1 VYFCSN
7 KGGKPRNILMFVQHF
22 QNPPLS
28 PIRETLADISTNH
41 IKMKEQT
48 MTLKEAII
56 KSLEDIGTLA
66 TYTEVFSHIS
76 SKSYFNFGDAKTP
89 PATVSASLGGFIRE
103 GDTRVKRIKQNSGT
117 YSYYLTKNE
126 QNIGIDIL
134 SGETETQTTKG
145 TKADKAKSF
154 DERDLHKLLS
164 SYLKN
169 TDTYS
174 KTISHE
180 QSNGKDNNQIWT
192 HPDMVG
198 IKFLKLQTNA
208 SQNFLKFINRVDT
221 FKMSSY
227 ELKKEIKS
235 DSELKKAF
243 FQAVSNSSWANYGY
257 LVAFE
262 FSDSLNEEMGRLNQ
276 SFGIGIIELNAN
288 PYQSK
293 ILFPATYRDLDFKTV
308 DKLCKM
314 NDGFNKFIE
323 QTEKLMTAS
332 EKYASGAEKE
342 LDEFCDGY
350 FANDTEVEKYCNE
363 KHIPTA
369 KE

>member
-1 VYFCSN
+1 
-7 KGGKPRNILMFVQHF
+7 
-22 QNPPLS
+22 
-28 PIRETLADISTNH
+28 
-41 IKMKEQT
+41 
-48 MTLKEAII
+48 MTIKEAIL
-56 KSLEDIGTLA
+56 KSMDEINALTNYMDVYNHIVKSNYYDFGT
-66 TYTEVFSHIS
+66 
-76 SKSYFNFGDAKTP
+76 AKTP
-89 PATVSASLGGFIRE
+89 ASTISALLGDFIRN
-103 GDTRVKRIKQNSGT
+103 GDTRVKRIKQTGGT

-126 QNIGIDIL
+126 QNISIDVL
-134 SGETETQTTKG
+134 SGENETQITKA

-169 TDTYS
+169 ADTYS
-174 KTISHE
+174 KTIFHE

-198 IKFLKLQTNA
+198 IKFLNLQTKA
-208 SQNFLKFINRVDT
+208 SQNFLKSINRVDT

-227 ELKKEIKS
+227 ELKKEINS
-235 DSELKKAF
+235 NSELKKAF

-262 FSDSLNEEMGRLNQ
+262 FGDSLNEEMGRLNQ
-276 SFGIGIIELNAN
+276 SFGIGIIELNTN

-293 ILFPATYRDLDFKTV
+293 ILFPATYRDLDFKTI

-314 NDGFNKFIE
+314 NDKFNKFIE

-332 EKYASGAEKE
+332 EKYISGAEKE
-342 LDEFCDGY
+342 LDEFCDEY
-350 FANDTEVEKYCNE
+350 FANDTEVEKYCKE
-363 KHIPTA
+363 KHIPA
-369 KE
+369 NQE

>member
-1 VYFCSN
+1 
-7 KGGKPRNILMFVQHF
+7 
-22 QNPPLS
+22 
-28 PIRETLADISTNH
+28 
-41 IKMKEQT
+41 
-48 MTLKEAII
+48 MTLKEVVL
-56 KSLEDIGTLA
+56 KSLEDINDITNYWA
-66 TYTEVFSHIS
+66 VYNHIAD
-76 SKSYFNFGDAKTP
+76 KKYYDFGAAKTP
-89 PATVSASLGGFIRE
+89 GSTISAVLGDFIRN
-103 GDTRVKRIKQNSGT
+103 GDTRVKRIKQEGGT
-117 YSYYLTKNE
+117 YAYYLTKNE

-134 SGETETQTTKG
+134 SGSTETQITKAV
-145 TKADKAKSF
+145 KADKTKTF

-169 TDTYS
+169 TGTYS
-174 KTISHE
+174 KTIFHE

-198 IKFLKLQTNA
+198 IKFLNLQTKA
-208 SQNFLKFINRVDT
+208 SQNFLKSINRIDT

-227 ELKKEIKS
+227 ELKKEINN

-262 FSDSLNEEMGRLNQ
+262 FSDSLNEEMTRLSQ

-293 ILFPATYRDLDFKTV
+293 ILYPAIYRDLDFKTI

-314 NDGFNKFIE
+314 NDKFNKFIE
-323 QTEKLMTAS
+323 QTDNLMTAEERYYKS
-332 EKYASGAEKE
+332 TEKE
-342 LDEFCDGY
+342 FDEFCDDY
-350 FANDTEVEKYCNE
+350 FVNDTEIEKYCTD
-363 KHIPTA
+363 KHIPTDQ
-369 KE
+369 E